1 MANYI
6 DIEVS
11 GKLPSAGGAAHG
23 IVCCNSDY
31 RLRFKFSAEWNAY
44 ADKTVLL
51 SDGDALYS
59 VTLADSATEC
69 GLPRISRPGT
79 FELGVIAGDGPA
91 LATVGL
97 PVTVIPSICT
107 RAEGALAADG
117 NASGRLTAYL
127 EAAETAAKDANSAAA
142 AARSATAR
150 ANEAADSVE
159 RAKESAAYAAARG
172 EWRQAPPTAPQK
184 RHGPPPQSCMPL
196 PQKENGMYRSKQ
208 MCSARNIL
216 AVKGTVSKAKD
227 GTSL

>member
-97 PVTVIPSICT
+97 PVTVVPSICT

-117 NASGRLTAYL
+117 NGNERLTAYL
-127 EAAETAAKDANSAAA
+127 EAAGAAVKDANSAAA

-159 RAKESAAYAAARG
+159 RAKESAAYAAARAGMAASSANSAAEAARTATAELYDAPAKG
-172 EWRQAPPTAPQK
+172 E
-184 RHGPPPQSCMPL
+184 RH
-196 PQKENGMYRSKQ
+196 
-208 MCSARNIL
+208 
-216 AVKGTVSKAKD
+216 VSQ
-227 GTSL
+227 

>member
-11 GKLPSAGGAAHG
+11 GKLPSAGSAAHG

-51 SDGDALYS
+51 SDGDVLYS
-59 VTLADSATEC
+59 VTLADR
-69 GLPRISRPGT
+69 PHISRPGT

-97 PVTVIPSICT
+97 PVTVVPSICT

-117 NASGRLTAYL
+117 NGNERLTAYL
-127 EAAETAAKDANSAAA
+127 EAAGAAVKDANSAAA

-159 RAKESAAYAAARG
+159 RAKESAAYAAARAGMAASSANSAAEAARTATAELYDAPAKG
-172 EWRQAPPTAPQK
+172 E
-184 RHGPPPQSCMPL
+184 RH
-196 PQKENGMYRSKQ
+196 
-208 MCSARNIL
+208 
-216 AVKGTVSKAKD
+216 VSQ
-227 GTSL
+227 